1 MDRNEWGKRNKGE
14 YQISSTRKRKNKDD
28 FDPDS
33 DFIGQAMSDF
43 LEKGGKITRVVNKF
57 VEY

>member
-14 YQISSTRKRKNKDD
+14 FQIPSTRKRKNKDG

-33 DFIGQAMSDF
+33 DFIGQAMADF
-43 LEKGGKITRVVNKF
+43 LEKGGKITKVVNKF